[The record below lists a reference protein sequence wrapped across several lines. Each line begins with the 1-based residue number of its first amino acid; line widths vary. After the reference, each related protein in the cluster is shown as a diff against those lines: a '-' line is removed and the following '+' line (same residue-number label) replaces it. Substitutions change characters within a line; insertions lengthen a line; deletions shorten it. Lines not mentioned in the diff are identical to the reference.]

1 MKYDIDAIRCYQS
14 VMFEKTNETFFASRQ
29 INNRK
34 PLELEIIEGI
44 NMVSIRSD
52 RDHILVPLTNVSC
65 VYLKS
70 PIKKEQEEKDI
81 EKRSQSLTSNVI
93 KKPKVKRSAYS
104 S

>member
-34 PLELEIIEGI
+34 PLELELIE
-44 NMVSIRSD
+44 NLNVVSIKSD
-52 RDHILVPLTNVSC
+52 RDHVLIPLTNVSC

-70 PIKKEQEEKDI
+70 PMKLEQEEKDKEERTKVGI
-81 EKRSQSLTSNVI
+81 SNVI
-93 KKPKVKRSAYS
+93 KKPKVKKSAY
-104 S
+104 